1 MLPLGRNA
9 RAHSDGV
16 TRAPWIHRHQL
27 GDVAM
32 KKNIFFSS
40 LPVLAALGFSAPAFT
55 ASKELEEAV
64 ALVKQMHGDQCE
76 QRHLRGEMLLAHQ
89 THDQEKM
96 DVLGPRLE
104 AVNQRLQPSEDR
116 LKALRLSI
124 RKNSG
129 EQGALDVAVL
139 EAGSCD

>member
-1 MLPLGRNA
+1 
-9 RAHSDGV
+9 
-16 TRAPWIHRHQL
+16 
-27 GDVAM
+27 M
-32 KKNIFFSS
+32 KKTLFFPG
-40 LPVLAALGFSAPAFT
+40 LPVLAALGLSAPAYS
-55 ASKELEEAV
+55 ASRELEEAV

-104 AVNQRLQPSEDR
+104 AVNRRLQPSEER
-116 LKALRLSI
+116 LKALKLSI

-129 EQGALDVAVL
+129 EPAALDTAVQ
-139 EAGSCD
+139 ATGSCD